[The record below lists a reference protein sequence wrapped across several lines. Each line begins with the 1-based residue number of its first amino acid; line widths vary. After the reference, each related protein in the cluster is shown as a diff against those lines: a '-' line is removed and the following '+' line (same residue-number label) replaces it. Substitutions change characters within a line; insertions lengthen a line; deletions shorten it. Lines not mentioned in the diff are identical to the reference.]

1 MYAQEIHENGFEL
14 VPEPDLSSAEPSG
27 PVNSASRII
36 QKTMTMNSI
45 GKSIHK
51 KNCLHKSVLN
61 LLGEK

>member
-51 KNCLHKSVLN
+51 KKLSTQKCT
-61 LLGEK
+61 